1 MTDKYI
7 QKRTKE
13 FYAEALEESQC
24 KKTLSII
31 KECEEWIRHLIE
43 TGEYT
48 RRGASL
54 SQLPDN
60 ESLTNLLTELTRIP
74 LTKNHPLNKY
84 K

>member
-1 MTDKYI
+1 MNA
-7 QKRTKE
+7 KE

-24 KKTLSII
+24 KKTLSTI

-43 TGEYT
+43 TGEYKHN
-48 RRGASL
+48 
-54 SQLPDN
+54 N

-74 LTKNHPLNKY
+74 ITKNHPLNKY

>member
-1 MTDKYI
+1 MNI
-7 QKRTKE
+7 EEITKE

-24 KKTLSII
+24 KKTLSTI
-31 KECEEWIRHLIE
+31 KECEEWIRHLLE
-43 TGEYT
+43 TDKYKHN
-48 RRGASL
+48 
-54 SQLPDN
+54 N